1 MTNTLN
7 DLVQHKWYAN
17 ARFLK
22 AMREKKEA
30 ASDQQLRELMHHV
43 LVANRFWLGL
53 SRDVPIDLE
62 RERIAPESLDAL
74 VARFRETHTEESDWL
89 AKTPDSDLA
98 KQLQTPYM
106 PGRTFSVE
114 QGILQICLHSHGHRA
129 QAAMRLRQ
137 LGSTPPTLDFIKWL
151 KDRPAVEWT

>member
-1 MTNTLN
+1 MTNTLH

-22 AMREKKEA
+22 AMREREET
-30 ASDQQLRELMHHV
+30 ASDKHLRELMHHV
-43 LVANRFWLGL
+43 LVANRFWLRL
-53 SRDVPIDLE
+53 SRDMPFDLE
-62 RERIAPESLDAL
+62 RQRIVPESIDAL
-74 VARFRETHTEESDWL
+74 VAQFKDTHIEEADWL
-89 AKTPDSDLA
+89 ATVAESDLA
-98 KQLQTPYM
+98 KQLKTPYM

-129 QAAMRLRQ
+129 QAAVRLRQ

-151 KDRPAVEWT
+151 KDRPAVEWS

>member
-22 AMREKKEA
+22 AMRENEEA
-30 ASDQQLRELMHHV
+30 ANDKQLRELMHHV
-43 LVANRFWLGL
+43 LVANRFWLCL
-53 SRDVPIDLE
+53 SRDVPFDLE
-62 RERIAPESLDAL
+62 RERQTPESLDPL
-74 VARFRETHTEESDWL
+74 VAQFSETHIEESDWL
-89 AKTPDSDLA
+89 AKVNESDLA

-114 QGILQICLHSHGHRA
+114 QGILQICLHSYGHRA

-151 KDRPAVEWT
+151 KDRPPVEWS

>member
-1 MTNTLN
+1 
-7 DLVQHKWYAN
+7 
-17 ARFLK
+17 
-22 AMREKKEA
+22 MRIPYI
-30 ASDQQLRELMHHV
+30 LL
-43 LVANRFWLGL
+43 
-53 SRDVPIDLE
+53 
-62 RERIAPESLDAL
+62 
-74 VARFRETHTEESDWL
+74 THTSLRAPLSLGFSTFHFQTGHTTAIDGAQADWL
-89 AKTPDSDLA
+89 AKTTEPDLA

-151 KDRPAVEWT
+151 KDRPPVEWS

>member
-22 AMREKKEA
+22 AMRESEET
-30 ASDQQLRELMHHV
+30 ASDKQLRELMHHV
-43 LVANRFWLGL
+43 LVANRFWLRL
-53 SRDVPIDLE
+53 SRGVPFDLE
-62 RERIAPESLDAL
+62 RERTVAESLDAM
-74 VARFRETHTEESDWL
+74 VAQFRETQTEEADWL
-89 AKTPDSDLA
+89 AKTSESDLA

-137 LGSTPPTLDFIKWL
+137 LGSKPPTLDFIKWL
-151 KDRPAVEWT
+151 KDRPPVEWS